1 MSAGCVAL
9 GLLIA
14 KMKPKSKRLT
24 SFSLSLSLFV
34 GQGVMFP
41 CVCLKRGVH
50 SSSRLAAAVAQEAR
64 VVRKASKEKWHSM
77 LP

>member
-1 MSAGCVAL
+1 
-9 GLLIA
+9 
-14 KMKPKSKRLT
+14 
-24 SFSLSLSLFV
+24 
-34 GQGVMFP
+34 MFP

>member
-24 SFSLSLSLFV
+24 SFSLSLFV